1 MTSVD
6 LTEPA
11 EDSRAQ
17 KCGSCGG
24 APVWCW
30 CVDCN
35 EALCHDCVSAHRRVT
50 VTRRHK
56 LLDQAPPEVRS
67 IAPTKFCSLH
77 PSETLQLFCFRCNQM
92 TCRDCQLV
100 AHKNHSFEFISKAVE
115 SLKKQLGSSID
126 PLQEQMQASRRSIV
140 EMEERLAVLSQHETF
155 IKTKLQKNF
164 SALAEFLSSRLEKV
178 LKEVQKVHD
187 WERQK
192 IRRRML
198 KVKQLQQ
205 SCMAVTAAAVQA
217 QNLSDL
223 LELLGCMAQI
233 KPQVKDLISQDS
245 APPKT
250 MACLKVISDQHS
262 MDSILQFGKI
272 EVSWVPFSAYQAPKK
287 DTSCLHEVAP
297 PTSSSSFNGIAPPT
311 SSSLSGVAPPTS
323 SSSISGVAPPT
334 SSSLSGIAPPTSSSS
349 FNGIAPPTSSSL
361 SGVAPPTSSLSING
375 VAPPTSSSLSGIAP
389 PTSSSSISGFA
400 PPTFSFKRI
409 APPTSSSISGIAAP
423 TSSSSLSGIA
433 PPTSSSSISGIAPPT
448 SFSFFNGIAPPTFS
462 FKRIAPPSSSSLSGI
477 APPTFS
483 SSISGVAPP
492 TSSSSLS
499 GVAPPTSSSSIS
511 GVAPPTSSSFL
522 SGIAP
527 PTSSSS
533 FNGIAPPTSSSLS
546 GAAPPTSSSSISG
559 IAPPTSF
566 SFFNGIAPPTFSFK
580 RIAPPTSSSLSGI
593 APPTSSLS
601 FNGITPPTFSSLSG
615 IAPPTSSSSF
625 NGITPP
631 TSSSLSGIAPPTSSL
646 SFNGITPP
654 TFSSLS
660 GIAPPT
666 SSSSFSDMAPPSS
679 STYSSFS
686 SETPPPLVSHSSAP
700 SLLSLLSWRHSTY
713 APPVHTADAPPAPPS
728 APPDPKKAKRADSV
742 CSSQLAP
749 PFAPLPAQTH
759 PTPTLSVNYPAPPPT
774 SLDPLGVTP
783 PQTSAAAASN
793 VRINVISRSEVAAL
807 SRLLEWPQKHHNPPK
822 KKPARSSDPQG
833 GRSAA
838 FQKHP
843 PKKTKSS
850 GGASTLLFHSL
861 APQSKNLT
869 TSSSPTCPPPITPAV
884 TPEPPSQQQP
894 SVFAPG
900 GLAASKPTAPSL
912 PSPPPSTPPSR
923 SALAPT
929 PPYPQIPLKDQ
940 EPPHTLQR
948 ESASLQPGSFVSP
961 PRTKTPQPPH
971 PSLRDRPP
979 SQEEPSPHP
988 GSCRGGP
995 GSFASEPSE
1004 QEAEPAPAF
1013 PVKPE
1018 PPEKP
1023 APPPA
1028 SEEPTSAPCGGLDPD
1043 GTPVRKLAA
1052 GTRGGGAPL
1061 SRDSRL
1067 LQPRVSLFR
1076 LPVSWSG
1083 PDRPLPRFQLIIG
1096 NAEDEIYM
1104 QEISQVETS
1113 RPKDS
1118 CRSVSLKP
1126 LNRQPFW
1133 FQTPAESLDSTG
1145 SSSTDDHALNDQN
1158 PDFTQPLSLEILSC
1172 STCGA
1177 SDASKICVSCGR
1189 GYHRDCH
1196 VPPVRPD
1203 IWSALTCSLCQD
1215 LSDPAD
1221 PFSSDR
1227 PACQTS
1233 GLGLLDQR
1241 KCETLVLHLL
1251 VEGCG
1256 RLSESGFLLDLTR
1269 ISERLTCQRLP
1280 GFQRAE
1286 DLVSELWT
1294 LMEETSQ
1301 NDALKDLQESFQN
1314 KVKEMFGSELLP
1326 LLRRTSNSKA
1336 PPAGGSSSPKCAA
1349 SGPKEVDSELPKV
1362 RRDRERTGRGSKL
1375 EVVRRRLRDFLDM
1388 KQLPPGKRMKTD

>member
-11 EDSRAQ
+11 EDSPAQ

-115 SLKKQLGSSID
+115 CLKKQLGSSID

-140 EMEERLAVLSQHETF
+140 EMEERLVVLSQHETF

-164 SALAEFLSSRLEKV
+164 SALAEFLSRRLEKV
-178 LKEVQKVHD
+178 LQEVQVHD

-250 MACLKVISDQHS
+250 MACLKVISDQQS

-297 PTSSSSFNGIAPPT
+297 PTSSSLSGVAPPTSSSSISDVAPPT

-323 SSSISGVAPPT
+323 SSSISG
-334 SSSLSGIAPPTSSSS
+334 
-349 FNGIAPPTSSSL
+349 IAPPTSSSL
-361 SGVAPPTSSLSING
+361 SGV
-375 VAPPTSSSLSGIAP
+375 
-389 PTSSSSISGFA
+389 
-400 PPTFSFKRI
+400 
-409 APPTSSSISGIAAP
+409 
-423 TSSSSLSGIA
+423 A

-448 SFSFFNGIAPPTFS
+448 SFSFFNGIAPPT
-462 FKRIAPPSSSSLSGI
+462 SSSSISDI
-477 APPTFS
+477 APPTSFS
-483 SSISGVAPP
+483 FFNGI
-492 TSSSSLS
+492 
-499 GVAPPTSSSSIS
+499 APPTSSSSIS
-511 GVAPPTSSSFL
+511 GVAPPTSSSSL

-527 PTSSSS
+527 PTSSS
-533 FNGIAPPTSSSLS
+533 L
-546 GAAPPTSSSSISG
+546 SG

-580 RIAPPTSSSLSGI
+580 GIAPPTSSSLSGI

-615 IAPPTSSSSF
+615 IAPPPSSSSF
-625 NGITPP
+625 NGIAPP
-631 TSSSLSGIAPPTSSL
+631 TSSSLSGIAPPTSYSF
-646 SFNGITPP
+646 FNGIAPP
-654 TFSSLS
+654 TFSFKRIAPPNSSSSIS

-666 SSSSFSDMAPPSS
+666 SS
-679 STYSSFS
+679 TCSSFS

-700 SLLSLLSWRHSTY
+700 SLLSLSSWRHSTY
-713 APPVHTADAPPAPPS
+713 APPVHTADAPPTPPP
-728 APPDPKKAKRADSV
+728 APPDPKKAKQADSV

-749 PFAPLPAQTH
+749 PFAPLPAHIH
-759 PTPTLSVNYPAPPPT
+759 PTPILSVNCPAPPPT
-774 SLDPLGVTP
+774 SLDTLGVTP
-783 PQTSAAAASN
+783 PQYSPAAASK

-838 FQKHP
+838 FRKHP

-869 TSSSPTCPPPITPAV
+869 TSSSPPCSLPITPAV

-900 GLAASKPTAPSL
+900 GLAASKPTTPSL

-929 PPYPQIPLKDQ
+929 PPYPHIPLKDQ

-948 ESASLQPGSFVSP
+948 ERASLQPGSFVSP
-961 PRTKTPQPPH
+961 LRPKTPPLPH
-971 PSLRDRPP
+971 PSLRDRHP

-995 GSFASEPSE
+995 GSSASEPSE
-1004 QEAEPAPAF
+1004 PEAEPAPAF
-1013 PVKPE
+1013 PVEPE

-1028 SEEPTSAPCGGLDPD
+1028 TEEPTSAPCGGLDPD

-1052 GTRGGGAPL
+1052 GTGGGGAPL

-1096 NAEDEIYM
+1096 DAEDEIYM

-1133 FQTPAESLDSTG
+1133 FQTPAESLDFTG
-1145 SSSTDDHALNDQN
+1145 SSSTDDGALNDQN

-1349 SGPKEVDSELPKV
+1349 SGPKGVDSELPKV
-1362 RRDRERTGRGSKL
+1362 RRDGERTGRGSKL

>member
-11 EDSRAQ
+11 EDFPAQ

-35 EALCHDCVSAHRRVT
+35 EALCHDCMSAHRRVT

-155 IKTKLQKNF
+155 ITTKLQNNF
-164 SALAEFLSSRLEKV
+164 SALAEFLSRRLEKV

-198 KVKQLQQ
+198 EVKQLQQ

-250 MACLKVISDQHS
+250 MACLKVISDQQS

-297 PTSSSSFNGIAPPT
+297 PTTCSSFNGIAPPTSSSSISGITPPTSSSSFNGIAPPTSSSSFNGIAPST

-334 SSSLSGIAPPTSSSS
+334 SSTC
-349 FNGIAPPTSSSL
+349 
-361 SGVAPPTSSLSING
+361 
-375 VAPPTSSSLSGIAP
+375 
-389 PTSSSSISGFA
+389 
-400 PPTFSFKRI
+400 
-409 APPTSSSISGIAAP
+409 
-423 TSSSSLSGIA
+423 
-433 PPTSSSSISGIAPPT
+433 
-448 SFSFFNGIAPPTFS
+448 
-462 FKRIAPPSSSSLSGI
+462 
-477 APPTFS
+477 
-483 SSISGVAPP
+483 
-492 TSSSSLS
+492 
-499 GVAPPTSSSSIS
+499 
-511 GVAPPTSSSFL
+511 
-522 SGIAP
+522 
-527 PTSSSS
+527 
-533 FNGIAPPTSSSLS
+533 
-546 GAAPPTSSSSISG
+546 
-559 IAPPTSF
+559 
-566 SFFNGIAPPTFSFK
+566 
-580 RIAPPTSSSLSGI
+580 
-593 APPTSSLS
+593 
-601 FNGITPPTFSSLSG
+601 
-615 IAPPTSSSSF
+615 
-625 NGITPP
+625 
-631 TSSSLSGIAPPTSSL
+631 
-646 SFNGITPP
+646 
-654 TFSSLS
+654 
-660 GIAPPT
+660 
-666 SSSSFSDMAPPSS
+666 
-679 STYSSFS
+679 SSFS
-686 SETPPPLVSHSSAP
+686 SETPPPLVSHISAP
-700 SLLSLLSWRHSTY
+700 SLLSLSSWRPSTY
-713 APPVHTADAPPAPPS
+713 APPVHTTDAPPAPPP
-728 APPDPKKAKRADSV
+728 APPDPKKANDSV

-759 PTPTLSVNYPAPPPT
+759 PTPTLLVNYPAPPST

-783 PQTSAAAASN
+783 PQTSAAASSK
-793 VRINVISRSEVAAL
+793 VRINIISRSEVAAL
-807 SRLLEWPQKHHNPPK
+807 SRLLEWPQKHHKPPK

-833 GRSAA
+833 RRSAA
-838 FQKHP
+838 FRKHP

-869 TSSSPTCPPPITPAV
+869 TTSSSPPCSPPITPAV

-912 PSPPPSTPPSR
+912 PSPPPSTPLSR
-923 SALAPT
+923 SALAPP

-940 EPPHTLQR
+940 EPPHRLQR
-948 ESASLQPGSFVSP
+948 ESASLQPGSFVTP
-961 PRTKTPQPPH
+961 PRPKTPPPPH

-995 GSFASEPSE
+995 GSSASEPSE
-1004 QEAEPAPAF
+1004 PEAEPAPAF
-1013 PVKPE
+1013 PVEPE

-1028 SEEPTSAPCGGLDPD
+1028 SEEPTSVPCGGLDPD
-1043 GTPVRKLAA
+1043 GTPARKLAA
-1052 GTRGGGAPL
+1052 GTGGGGAPR

-1083 PDRPLPRFQLIIG
+1083 PDRPLPRFQLIHG
-1096 NAEDEIYM
+1096 DAEDEIYM
-1104 QEISQVETS
+1104 QEISQVETDGFLQVCEPEAVKPTTVLVSDS
-1113 RPKDS
+1113 RW
-1118 CRSVSLKP
+1118 RV
-1126 LNRQPFW
+1126 
-1133 FQTPAESLDSTG
+1133 
-1145 SSSTDDHALNDQN
+1145 
-1158 PDFTQPLSLEILSC
+1158 
-1172 STCGA
+1172 
-1177 SDASKICVSCGR
+1177 
-1189 GYHRDCH
+1189 
-1196 VPPVRPD
+1196 
-1203 IWSALTCSLCQD
+1203 
-1215 LSDPAD
+1215 
-1221 PFSSDR
+1221 
-1227 PACQTS
+1227 S
-1233 GLGLLDQR
+1233 GLQR
-1241 KCETLVLHLL
+1241 
-1251 VEGCG
+1251 
-1256 RLSESGFLLDLTR
+1256 
-1269 ISERLTCQRLP
+1269 
-1280 GFQRAE
+1280 
-1286 DLVSELWT
+1286 
-1294 LMEETSQ
+1294 
-1301 NDALKDLQESFQN
+1301 
-1314 KVKEMFGSELLP
+1314 
-1326 LLRRTSNSKA
+1326 
-1336 PPAGGSSSPKCAA
+1336 
-1349 SGPKEVDSELPKV
+1349 
-1362 RRDRERTGRGSKL
+1362 
-1375 EVVRRRLRDFLDM
+1375 
-1388 KQLPPGKRMKTD
+1388 QLFNR